1 MDLGPF
7 IDRVCADGIAAART
21 GYARLDQA
29 QELKGCIEGFE
40 LCWGIEDGYHL
51 LEALHQ
57 SNARALEALADGA
70 GDYRRWSCRFDRI
83 EWVCDVVSAALVAQG
98 LGSLGPLWPTGPAM
112 LEAAGILGVTTGAG
126 VAHPRL
132 AAPPDLPRIEV
143 APSRA
148 EAVLSERTQSR
159 RLCRPYIDIGQGT
172 RWRDNAS
179 RCRFG
184 EAGRT

>member
-7 IDRVCADGIAAART
+7 INRVCADGIAAARA

-29 QELKGCIEGFE
+29 QELKGSIEGFE

-57 SNARALEALADGA
+57 SNARALEALAEGA

-98 LGSLGPLWPTGPAM
+98 LGSLGPLWPTAPAM
-112 LEAAGILGVTTGAG
+112 LEAAGILGTKQGRA
-126 VAHPRL
+126 R
-132 AAPPDLPRIEV
+132 RI
-143 APSRA
+143 R
-148 EAVLSERTQSR
+148 
-159 RLCRPYIDIGQGT
+159 G
-172 RWRDNAS
+172 
-179 RCRFG
+179 
-184 EAGRT
+184 